1 MVPTFGMFD
10 YLPVRLARAEAD
22 DRERQEYLAEVH
34 RNSTQFGA
42 FESEGRAHADAC
54 LRMAM
59 LLNRF

>member
-10 YLPVRLARAEAD
+10 FLPVRLARAEAD
-22 DRERQEYLAEVH
+22 DRERQEYLGEVR

-42 FESEGRAHADAC
+42 HEAEGQAHADAC